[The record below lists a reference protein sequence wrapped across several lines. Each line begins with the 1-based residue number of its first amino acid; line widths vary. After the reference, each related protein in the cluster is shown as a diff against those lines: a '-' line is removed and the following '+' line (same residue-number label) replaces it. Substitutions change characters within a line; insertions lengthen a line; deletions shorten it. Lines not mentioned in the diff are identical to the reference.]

1 MVTKATGNRLCVY
14 NLNNGQK
21 TFVTESFESGVDD
34 YCWNNDSQSLY
45 FIGVWHGTSMVY
57 STNLNGDIKKLTDG
71 MYDYGS
77 VAMAGDKIL
86 PNVIL
91 SVLLMKSTLSLLPT
105 DKWHNSHTRMT
116 TSLNN

>member
-1 MVTKATGNRLCVY
+1 MAKHGARWLRKRPKPPVRLH
-14 NLNNGQK
+14 LNNGQK

-77 VAMAGDKIL
+77 VAMAGDKI
-86 PNVIL
+86 ITKQ
-91 SVLLMKSTLSLLPT
+91 SFYQCC
-105 DKWHNSHTRMT
+105 
-116 TSLNN
+116 